1 MIDPARRIAGQR
13 SESSGS
19 LVLALRVAEQGRT
32 ASNQGA
38 ERKRDR
44 SGKPEAKCD
53 TVEEVGRS
61 GRWNAG
67 TNARRS
73 VTDLKIEEWGGETGC
88 RASG

>member
-53 TVEEVGRS
+53 TVEGSRS
-61 GRWNAG
+61 FRTMERGHER
-67 TNARRS
+67 T
-73 VTDLKIEEWGGETGC
+73 
-88 RASG
+88 